1 MFGWANNG
9 IKWSSGMTQD
19 KTLFEIGLIA
29 NSLLKDEK
37 KVEQIQ
43 SLLNMG
49 QGVCVEEINNNKGE

>member
-1 MFGWANNG
+1 
-9 IKWSSGMTQD
+9 MTQD